1 MAKPKATQLVKVIHD
16 CKGNMT
22 AIAASYKV
30 PRSTA
35 YDWVNTWESTRQA
48 LIDSR
53 ERFVDLAENKLFEK
67 VENGD
72 MNAIF
77 YTLNNAA
84 EARTRGWGV
93 KQENVNNTGEVILKI
108 VNDR

>member
-1 MAKPKATQLVKVIHD
+1 
-16 CKGNMT
+16 MT

-84 EARTRGWGV
+84 EARTRGWGI
-93 KQENVNNTGEVILKI
+93 KQTDITSGGKELPAITYIVENRNNG
-108 VNDR
+108 D